1 MEGLILMGYHVEN
14 NSTVILAIFR
24 CSWMISHLF
33 DNQRVWS
40 GFLHEDALPYV
51 KQHNSTFKL
60 TKRSLIMPKNTK

>member
-1 MEGLILMGYHVEN
+1 
-14 NSTVILAIFR
+14 
-24 CSWMISHLF
+24 MISHLF